1 MSFSALLLIG
11 ASLPGILSS
20 GPFSEET
27 TPAPE
32 ELEQLTEHVLL
43 IVVDGVPRTVFDDPD
58 VMPFVASFDSYGVK
72 IPVLTSELTLT
83 GACVKEMATGRHA
96 SPLDAI
102 RNWDVTNEVKNDPFY
117 HTANRGGSVAFS
129 GFYVWF
135 NRKLF

>member
-1 MSFSALLLIG
+1 MVSSSIKLILAMSFSALLLIG

-83 GACVKEMATGRHA
+83 LSLIH
-96 SPLDAI
+96 I
-102 RNWDVTNEVKNDPFY
+102 
-117 HTANRGGSVAFS
+117 
-129 GFYVWF
+129 
-135 NRKLF
+135 